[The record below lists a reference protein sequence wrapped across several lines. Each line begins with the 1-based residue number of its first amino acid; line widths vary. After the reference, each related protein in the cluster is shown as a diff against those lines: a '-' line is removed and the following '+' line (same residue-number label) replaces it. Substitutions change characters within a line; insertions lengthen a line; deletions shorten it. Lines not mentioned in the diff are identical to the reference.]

1 MIYHVQFPELGIDFD
16 INPIAFQFGSIT
28 VRWYGVLIATG
39 FLLAFFYLM
48 KACKRYE
55 INADKLTNV
64 VTVGLITG
72 IVGARL
78 YYVTFYPGDQY
89 ILDPISILYINEG
102 GLAIYGGIIGGL
114 LGGITV
120 AKLQKINIYSV
131 FDLAA
136 LGFLIGQ
143 SLGRWGNFFN
153 QEAFGAATN
162 LPWRMVSENTHGIA
176 VHPCFLYESIWC
188 ALGFVLLHIFSKK
201 YQNYN
206 GQVFL
211 LYLVWYGS
219 ERFFVE
225 GLRTDSLYLWGSSIK
240 ISQVISVAT
249 IAIAISILQ
258 FNRYNNKKYDSF
270 KLII

>member
-1 MIYHVQFPELGIDFD
+1 MVYHVQFPELGIDLD
-16 INPIAFQFGSIT
+16 INPIAFQFGSVT

-72 IVGARL
+72 IVGARI
-78 YYVTFYPGDQY
+78 YYVTFYPGEQY

-114 LGGITV
+114 LGGIIV
-120 AKLQKINIYSV
+120 AKLQKINIYAI

-153 QEAFGAATN
+153 QEAFGTATE
-162 LPWRMVSENTHGIA
+162 LPWGMVSENTHGIA

-188 ALGFVLLHIFSKK
+188 ALGFVLLHIFSTK
-201 YQNYN
+201 YQEYY

-211 LYLVWYGS
+211 IYMIWYGS
-219 ERFFVE
+219 ERFLVE
-225 GLRTDSLYLWGSSIK
+225 GLRTDSLYLWDSSIK
-240 ISQVISVAT
+240 VSQALALAT
-249 IAIAISILQ
+249 IIISILILQ
-258 FNRYNNKKYDSF
+258 LKRYGKKESVF
-270 KLII
+270 K